1 MTKTK
6 THQPHPSRY
15 RSDSGKICI
24 EVSLRSPKQLFDARD
39 PAPFIDRDL
48 DDDAVDYIVSS
59 TEEFPIRAPLKLVL
73 HFSEK
78 EDSSLSPHE
87 ISEAIHS
94 YFYYQDALL
103 GKKLERTLKIGRV
116 FAVLGSLFLMGCLF
130 AAGLATKVMSG
141 TMAKIVHEGFTITGW
156 VALWRPVQL
165 FLYDWIPMFEKRRYY
180 RKLSEVEIEV
190 VNPR

>member
-1 MTKTK
+1 MTSTK
-6 THQPHPSRY
+6 AHKPQKSRY
-15 RSDSGKICI
+15 RSDSGKTCI

-59 TEEFPIRAPLKLVL
+59 TEEFPIRAPVKLVL

-78 EDSSLSPHE
+78 ETSSLTPQE
-87 ISEAIHS
+87 IREAIHS
-94 YFYYQDALL
+94 YFHYQDALL

-116 FAVLGSLFLMGCLF
+116 FAVLGTLFLVGCLF
-130 AAGLATKVMSG
+130 VAGLASKVLSG
-141 TMAKIVHEGFTITGW
+141 TLAKIVHEGFTITGW

-165 FLYDWIPMFEKRRYY
+165 FLYDWIPMFEKRRYF
-180 RKLSEVEIEV
+180 RKLSDVEIEV
-190 VNPR
+190 VSPR